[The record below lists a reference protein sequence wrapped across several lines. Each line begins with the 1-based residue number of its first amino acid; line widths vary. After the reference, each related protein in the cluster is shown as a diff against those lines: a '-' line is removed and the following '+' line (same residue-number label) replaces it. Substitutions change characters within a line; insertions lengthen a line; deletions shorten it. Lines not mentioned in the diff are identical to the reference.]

1 MCIDASDGIA
11 RGERD
16 GDLVDSVYAKRSR
29 FNQLLG
35 REFPI
40 SFGKSGTGFGGQWR
54 FGVFRGGGGVAS
66 LVPTREIEAAA
77 SNDFES
83 TRLVGRV
90 IQFEYVCVAP
100 KIRPCFADDSHRR
113 SRNRSSRPDLH
124 PARQFFFAADPSDSS
139 LYHPSPPLKR
149 EGLHGSITMV
159 RRGRRGGRTLGPALN
174 LCKCMPAIF

>member
-1 MCIDASDGIA
+1 MQSDRVLTNFWAGNFPLA
-11 RGERD
+11 LESRERD
-16 GDLVDSVYAKRSR
+16 SGD
-29 FNQLLG
+29 N
-35 REFPI
+35 
-40 SFGKSGTGFGGQWR
+40 
-54 FGVFRGGGGVAS
+54 GVSAYFGGGGVAS

>member
-1 MCIDASDGIA
+1 MQSDRVLTNFWAGNFPLA
-11 RGERD
+11 LESRERD
-16 GDLVDSVYAKRSR
+16 SGD
-29 FNQLLG
+29 N
-35 REFPI
+35 
-40 SFGKSGTGFGGQWR
+40 
-54 FGVFRGGGGVAS
+54 GVSAYFGGGGVAS

-149 EGLHGSITMV
+149 RSPRIYNDGTKGEA
-159 RRGRRGGRTLGPALN
+159 RGKNARTCAKFMQMYAGNILN
-174 LCKCMPAIF
+174 K